1 MAIPVE
7 CKQCGKKISVPDEFA
22 GKRAKCKCGA
32 VIEIPAAGAAA
43 AGAAPVPKSAGRSNL
58 PKPEPKAAIL
68 PKKPHGDRAAARGEH
83 DAAEHHA
90 GYYSR
95 YSKPV
100 KRGKGVLV
108 VYAVVG
114 LAAVAVIAGAVV
126 KSSKKPQA
134 QPAPPPVAGTPGTLP
149 IPITTDEPPKPA
161 APVTPTDPMALLPA
175 DAKGIG
181 FVNLKQLAA
190 AGLLDSLA
198 GALELNAMGINVQ
211 TDVDTAA
218 VAFDKFGPG
227 CANAMIVAGS
237 FTDSASI
244 YKKCMLARLRG
255 ARTRRYE
262 RDYALLTTKDGS
274 KALSVMDAHMLA
286 FGTERG
292 VKRALSIYKGS
303 ERGMV
308 NAAPLMARG
317 KALAGKTFWFTADL
331 SLPAPPDGQN
341 LPDLSTVKSAT
352 ISGQTADNSLALSCT
367 LQCVD
372 KDSAALLAE
381 KLNSQLPSLMP
392 VVAVLMGGDENN
404 IEPLSALLASAKAT
418 AKGAEVSIAASLDA
432 DMLAKVKAL
441 KVSFAWAQEEPE
453 AVPEPPKIE
462 EKPRPKD
469 DFDF

>member
-32 VIEIPAAGAAA
+32 VIGIPPAGAAA
-43 AGAAPVPKSAGRSNL
+43 AGAAPAPTSAGRANL
-58 PKPEPKAAIL
+58 PKPKPKAAIL
-68 PKKPHGDRAAARGEH
+68 PKKPHSAGPSAHGEH
-83 DAAEHHA
+83 DTAEHHA

-95 YSKPV
+95 YAKPV
-100 KRGKGVLV
+100 KRGKGVLI
-108 VYAVVG
+108 VYAVIG
-114 LAAVAVIAGAVV
+114 LAAVAAVAGLFVA
-126 KSSKKPQA
+126 SSKKQKA
-134 QPAPPPVAGTPGTLP
+134 QPAAPPVAGAPGELP
-149 IPITTDEPPKPA
+149 LPVTTDEQPKPA
-161 APVTPTDPMALLPA
+161 APVAPTDPMALLPA

-237 FTDSASI
+237 FADTTSI
-244 YKKCMLARLRG
+244 YKKCVLTRVRG
-255 ARTRRYE
+255 ARTRPFE
-262 RDYALLTTKDGS
+262 RDFTVLATRDGS
-274 KALSVMDAHMLA
+274 KAFSVMDPRMLA
-286 FGTERG
+286 LGTERG
-292 VKRALSIYKGS
+292 VRRAVSIYKGS

-331 SLPAPPDGQN
+331 ELPAPPDGAN
-341 LPDLSTVKSAT
+341 LPDLSVLKSAT
-352 ISGQTADNSLALSCT
+352 VSGQLADTGLNIACSLECAN
-367 LQCVD
+367 
-372 KDSAALLAE
+372 KASADLLAE
-381 KLNSQLPSLMP
+381 TLNAQLPPLMP
-392 VVAVLMGGDENN
+392 VVAVLIGGDESN
-404 IEPLSALLASAKAT
+404 IEPLSALLGTAKAS
-418 AKGAEVSIAASLDA
+418 AKGAEVNVSATLAA
-432 DMLAKVKAL
+432 DMLAKVKGL
-441 KVSFAWAQEEPE
+441 KVSFAWTQEEPE
-453 AVPEPPKIE
+453 AVPEPPKID